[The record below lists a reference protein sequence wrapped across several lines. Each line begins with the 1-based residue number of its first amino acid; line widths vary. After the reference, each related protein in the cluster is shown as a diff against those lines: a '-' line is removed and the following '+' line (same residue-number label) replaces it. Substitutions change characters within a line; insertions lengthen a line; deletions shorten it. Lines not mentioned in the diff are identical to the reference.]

1 MGAAEELVDA
11 LQEAWTGRRRG
22 AGRDV
27 CALDVHW
34 QDPFLTEPLYGPE
47 ALGDHAAT
55 LWEAFPDARVEAAGE
70 RLGDG
75 RFVAAPVRIVGT
87 HLGELP
93 SVPPTWRQFAVHAV
107 LYCEL
112 DPPRERLWRVRAF
125 FDAYDAGIQVGL
137 LPRRGSLGERALMM
151 VRGFGLRRG
160 GGEGQ
165 PGPPAERG

>member
-1 MGAAEELVDA
+1 MTAAEDLVDA
-11 LQEAWTGRRRG
+11 LQEAWTGRRRS
-22 AGRDV
+22 AFREV
-27 CALDVHW
+27 CAVDVHW
-34 QDPFLTEPLYGPE
+34 EDPFLTEPLYGPE

-55 LWEAFPDARVEAAGE
+55 LWEAFPDAHVEAAGE

-93 SVPPTWRQFAVHAV
+93 GLPATGRRVTVHAV

-125 FDAYDAGIQVGL
+125 FDAYDAGIQVGV
-137 LPRRGSLGERALMM
+137 LPRHGSLGERALMM

-160 GGEGQ
+160 GAEGQ
-165 PGPPAERG
+165 AGPPAPRG